1 MPLCATY
8 EPSTCVLLK
17 YDITVIKWTP
27 YSTQNWTWPCFY
39 NTLSEFGV
47 LNTVCYSYH
56 NNTLFMAPLRM
67 GWHNQADVWNFPQ
80 YSCIYVLAR
89 QIFDA
94 IFNQRLNLFYTSGI
108 LIRHIPG
115 FGVGN
120 SRERLYVL
128 RGTKSACIQSM
139 VGFYRCVSLP
149 AIQPTVELYPCFT
162 MYTARF
168 VLLLFACH
176 CYDNCKRR
184 GVQSAGE
191 LRLCFILYAL
201 CFFVLPIRLQTTT
214 GQLRT
219 PYYSTY
225 GWITPG
231 FYGARVRFLYCCA
244 PVTDTDVVIVNIL

>member
-1 MPLCATY
+1 
-8 EPSTCVLLK
+8 
-17 YDITVIKWTP
+17 
-27 YSTQNWTWPCFY
+27 
-39 NTLSEFGV
+39 
-47 LNTVCYSYH
+47 
-56 NNTLFMAPLRM
+56 M
-67 GWHNQADVWNFPQ
+67 GWHNQADVWDFPQ

-89 QIFDA
+89 QVFDA

-176 CYDNCKRR
+176 CYDNCKHR
-184 GVQSAGE
+184 GVQYVGE
-191 LRLCFILYAL
+191 LRLCFILCAL
-201 CFFVLPIRLQTTT
+201 CFFVPLIRLQTTT
-214 GQLRT
+214 GQLWT

-231 FYGARVRFLYCCA
+231 FYGACVRFLYCCA